1 MAENQENVGILE
13 KLALIADASQN
24 LFTGRATV
32 IFELPIGEFRK
43 TQSQLQKELTGE
55 KFKVDI
61 SGTEFIFLM
70 DGVLQ
75 EMSSNDGK
83 EPF

>member
-1 MAENQENVGILE
+1 MAENQEDIGLLS

-24 LFTGRATV
+24 LYNGKATI
-32 IFELPIGEFRK
+32 IFELPIAEFRK
-43 TQSQLQKELTGE
+43 TQSELKKELSGE
-55 KFKVDI
+55 KFKIDI

-75 EMSSNDGK
+75 EMSSNDDK
-83 EPF
+83 EPS

>member
-1 MAENQENVGILE
+1 MAENQEDIGVLK

-32 IFELPIGEFRK
+32 IFELPNVEFRK
-43 TQSQLQKELTGE
+43 IQGELKKELSGE
-55 KFKVDI
+55 KFKIDI

-75 EMSSNDGK
+75 GMSSSDDK

>member
-1 MAENQENVGILE
+1 MAENQENVGFLE

-32 IFELPIGEFRK
+32 IFELPNMEFRK
-43 TQSQLQKELTGE
+43 TQIELKKELSGE
-55 KFKVDI
+55 KFKIDI

-70 DGVLQ
+70 SGVLQ
-75 EMSSNDGK
+75 EMSSSDDK

>member
-1 MAENQENVGILE
+1 MEENQENIGVLE
-13 KLALIADASQN
+13 KLDLIADASQN

-32 IFELPIGEFRK
+32 IFELPNVEFRK
-43 TQSQLQKELTGE
+43 MQSELKKELSGE
-55 KFKVDI
+55 KFKIDI

-70 DGVLQ
+70 NGVLQ
-75 EMSSNDGK
+75 EMSSNDDK